1 MFPATSQ
8 VKLLIDELNIISSA
22 VLPTKYAEARKL
34 LYWGGEGGEGM
45 EGRKGSLL
53 YCGGVLAAG

>member
-8 VKLLIDELNIISSA
+8 VKLLIDELNIILSA
-22 VLPTKYAEARKL
+22 VLPTKYAETRKL
-34 LYWGGEGGEGM
+34 LYWGERGEGM

-53 YCGGVLAAG
+53 YGGGVLAAG